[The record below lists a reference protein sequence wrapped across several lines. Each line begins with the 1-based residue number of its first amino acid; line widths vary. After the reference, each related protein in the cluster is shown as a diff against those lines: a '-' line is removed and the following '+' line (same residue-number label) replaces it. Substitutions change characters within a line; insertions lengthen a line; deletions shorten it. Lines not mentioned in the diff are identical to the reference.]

1 MSGGRAPLLIAA
13 AVFGL
18 GLVVG
23 RALPRGA
30 TPAGVPAA
38 ATTTGGAQAA
48 ARRVRMAAQLRERA
62 GVRAVALRRR
72 PLAPAL
78 DLVGAVE
85 FDGDRFAEVG
95 SRIAGRVARVLVRAG
110 AVVRAGDPL
119 VEIESTEVG
128 EVVAAYIAARA
139 SAAAAQSESA
149 RLATLARQQ
158 LTTAREVEQNR
169 AALAGFEA
177 AIQRASQQLRAMG
190 LGPADVRALSA
201 GGRLH
206 RVTLRA
212 PIAGKVV
219 ERPVVLGQVVEPATT
234 VLRIADPARLWVQ
247 LQVFDRDLPRV
258 QLGDAAEIT
267 SEAYPERTFRGVV
280 GHVGASLDAH
290 TRTARVRIEVDNAGE
305 VLRPGQFVTAR
316 LRSAAAGARSALTL
330 PGSAIVQVEGRPA
343 AFVAAGA
350 DEFELRYLELG
361 VTDGPE
367 VEVRRGVDEG
377 EAVVVAGAF
386 ALKSELQR

>member
-1 MSGGRAPLLIAA
+1 M
-13 AVFGL
+13 
-18 GLVVG
+18 
-23 RALPRGA
+23 
-30 TPAGVPAA
+30 
-38 ATTTGGAQAA
+38 
-48 ARRVRMAAQLRERA
+48 
-62 GVRAVALRRR
+62 
-72 PLAPAL
+72 
-78 DLVGAVE
+78 
-85 FDGDRFAEVG
+85 
-95 SRIAGRVARVLVRAG
+95 
-110 AVVRAGDPL
+110 
-119 VEIESTEVG
+119 
-128 EVVAAYIAARA
+128 VAAYIAARA

-177 AIQRASQQLRAMG
+177 AMQRASQQLLAMG

-267 SEAYPERTFRGVV
+267 SEAYPDRTFRGVV

-316 LRSAAAGARSALTL
+316 LRAAAEGARSALTL
-330 PGSAIVQVEGRPA
+330 PGAAIVQVEGRPA
-343 AFVAAGA
+343 AFVAVGA

-367 VEVRRGVDEG
+367 VEVRRGGDEG
-377 EAVVVAGAF
+377 ESVVVAGAF